1 LGAGVQ
7 AVADRILGVLETP
20 FEIPGNDAPLGVTAS
35 IGIAEGDRMTPG
47 DLLRDADIALYRAK
61 ATGKRHAVLFSP
73 SMQKAVDDHRHLDLD
88 LRRALEGDEFFLL
101 YQPIVD
107 LASGTVTGVE
117 ALLRWRHPE
126 RGVLQPAEFLPLLES
141 SGLIIPVGSWVLDV
155 ACRQGALWHSQGN
168 SLTVSVNLA
177 AAQLGRD
184 RIVDDV
190 NRALAASGFDPSM
203 LTLELTETVLM
214 HDVQPTLSRLELLK
228 AIGVRLAVDDFGTGY
243 SSLAYLRQFPIDV
256 LKIDKSFVL
265 AIADSPDSIAIVH
278 TLVQLG
284 KVLGLEIIAEGVE
297 NDEQRTRLKAEE
309 VETAQGF
316 LFGRPLDVEALN
328 RLLTKPRAEPT
339 VVAISK

>member
-1 LGAGVQ
+1 
-7 AVADRILGVLETP
+7 
-20 FEIPGNDAPLGVTAS
+20 
-35 IGIAEGDRMTPG
+35 
-47 DLLRDADIALYRAK
+47 
-61 ATGKRHAVLFSP
+61 
-73 SMQKAVDDHRHLDLD
+73 
-88 LRRALEGDEFFLL
+88 
-101 YQPIVD
+101 
-107 LASGTVTGVE
+107 
-117 ALLRWRHPE
+117 
-126 RGVLQPAEFLPLLES
+126 
-141 SGLIIPVGSWVLDV
+141 
-155 ACRQGALWHSQGN
+155 
-168 SLTVSVNLA
+168 
-177 AAQLGRD
+177 
-184 RIVDDV
+184 
-190 NRALAASGFDPSM
+190 M